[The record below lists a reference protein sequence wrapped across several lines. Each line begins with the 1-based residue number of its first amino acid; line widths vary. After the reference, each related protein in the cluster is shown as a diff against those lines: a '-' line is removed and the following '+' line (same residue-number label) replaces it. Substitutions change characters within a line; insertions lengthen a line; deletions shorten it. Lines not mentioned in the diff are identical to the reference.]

1 MRRPLPGNVAH
12 CRIAAGHHE
21 LATKAAASDIGIL
34 RPRDWHI
41 SCLAWHSAMILSR
54 PSDDAW
60 RGGEWFPACSTA
72 SFYFQFFFP
81 KYVVFRCDSCYKSF
95 TSRKYSCSK
104 KKKAFQLPFHW
115 AILLLERY
123 GIGPLFLFLLG
134 RAAVSSQRGPPRF
147 LSSL

>member
-1 MRRPLPGNVAH
+1 MMRGAVASGFLLALLPVFIFSFFPQNMLFSGV
-12 CRIAAGHHE
+12 I
-21 LATKAAASDIGIL
+21 LATNLSLQESIPAA
-34 RPRDWHI
+34 
-41 SCLAWHSAMILSR
+41 
-54 PSDDAW
+54 
-60 RGGEWFPACSTA
+60 
-72 SFYFQFFFP
+72 
-81 KYVVFRCDSCYKSF
+81 
-95 TSRKYSCSK
+95 

>member
-1 MRRPLPGNVAH
+1 MQRPLPGNVAH

-81 KYVVFRCDSCYKSF
+81 QNMLFSGVILATNLSLQESIPAA
-95 TSRKYSCSK
+95 